1 MQWLLEK
8 GISHRGLYTK
18 DICENSMSA
27 FSESIKQGFAI
38 ELDVQMTK
46 DKQLIVFHDENSCRL
61 TNKSFDVVSSTY
73 DDLQELTLLNT
84 QDTIPLLQDVLA
96 LVAGKVPLLI
106 EIKTDNFTAELE
118 SKVASLLENYQGEV
132 AVCSFNY
139 LSVKWFSLH
148 HPHILRGLNFGDIET
163 FSFKDFLRF
172 LYYFD
177 RSEPNFVSL
186 DYALLES
193 IIVKYCRFFK
203 IPMLCWT
210 IDSEEKKEKAL
221 KYVQNIIFEQMNG
234 EW

>member
-27 FSESIKQGFAI
+27 FRQSIKEGFAI

-46 DKQLIVFHDENSCRL
+46 DKQVIVFHDENSCRL

-73 DDLQELTLLNT
+73 DDLKELTLLNT

-96 LVAGKVPLLI
+96 LLDGKVPLLI
-106 EIKTDNFTAELE
+106 EIKSVDFTGELE
-118 SKVASLLENYQGEV
+118 TKVALLLENYQGKV

-139 LSVKWFSLH
+139 LSVKWFSLY
-148 HPHILRGLNFGDIET
+148 HPHILRGLNFGDIKR
-163 FSFKDFLRF
+163 FCFKDFVRF

-177 RSEPNFVSL
+177 RSKPNFISL

-193 IIVKYCRFFK
+193 FIVKYCRFFK

-210 IDSEEKKEKAL
+210 IDSSEKKEKAL
-221 KYVQNIIFEQMNG
+221 KYVENIIFEQIVV
-234 EW
+234 